1 MRVFIGFKYQT
12 GGENPE
18 EKHVPVMYG
27 DLSRQT
33 ANIIKENS
41 ENKML
46 TVPRISCYISSIEM
60 DSSRLADATFVSK
73 FNIRERAYDVVDG
86 ERQYKTTQGANYTI
100 ERLMPT
106 PFKLGLKADIWTS
119 NTDQKLQLFEQ
130 IMVLF
135 NPSLEIQTTDNY
147 VDWTSLSVLDVTG
160 ITFSSRTIPQGA
172 DTEIDIL
179 TIDFST
185 PIWLSPPAKVK
196 KLGIV
201 KNIISNVFTEQGDI
215 VDLNLLVYNGTTPN
229 SQTTRTL
236 DRYGVLLMRNPTTG
250 FYDCSVLDINEA
262 VDALALEDVKRHGS
276 RRFDWNM
283 VLELHGGYTG
293 TSRIHFRQPS
303 GYEISGTFTVNEV
316 DPTFLVVDLDRDTVP
331 TNTQS
336 AITAIVNPYTF
347 NPVRKFGSL
356 DKIPAGTR
364 YLMLEDVNNS
374 PNVGLSFGRPS
385 DDSVATLYDG
395 PDAWKDLAGND
406 TVIKANSIIEWDGS
420 KWTEVFDPQGEEI
433 NYVTNLTTG
442 IQYKWENGQWL
453 KSFEG
458 EYAAGYWRFELDA

>member
-1 MRVFIGFKYQT
+1 MRVFIGFKYKT

-60 DSSRLADATFVSK
+60 DTSRLADASFVSK
-73 FNIRERAYDVVDG
+73 FNIRERAYDVVEG

-147 VDWTSLSVLDVTG
+147 IDWTSLSVLDVTG

-179 TIDFST
+179 TLDFST
-185 PIWLSPPAKVK
+185 PIWLSPPVKVK

-215 VDLNLLVYNGTTPN
+215 LGLNDLVYNGSAPN
-229 SQTTRTL
+229 SSGSKTL
-236 DRYGVLLMRNPTTG
+236 DNYGVLLMKNPSTG
-250 FYDCSVLDINEA
+250 YYDCSVLDVNEA

-276 RRFDWNM
+276 KRFDWNM

-293 TSRIHFRQPS
+293 TSRIHFLQPN
-303 GYEISGTFTVNEV
+303 GYEISGTFAINEV
-316 DPTFLVVDLDRDTVP
+316 DPNFLVVDLDMDTVP
-331 TNTQS
+331 TNTES

-347 NPVRKFGSL
+347 NPIRKFGSRE
-356 DKIPAGTR
+356 KIPVGTK
-364 YLMLEDVNNS
+364 YLMLDDVNNS
-374 PNVGLSFGRPS
+374 PNVGQSFGRPS
-385 DDSVATLYDG
+385 DDSVATMYDG
-395 PDAWKDLAGND
+395 PDAWKDLDGND
-406 TVIKANSIIEWDGS
+406 PVIKANSIIEWSGS
-420 KWTEVFDPQGEEI
+420 KWQQVFDPTAEDI
-433 NYVTNLTTG
+433 RYVTNLTTG

-458 EYAAGYWRFELDA
+458 EYSAGYWRFELDA

>member
-1 MRVFIGFKYQT
+1 MRVFIGFKYKT

-60 DSSRLADATFVSK
+60 DTSRLADASFVSK
-73 FNIRERAYDVVDG
+73 FNIRERAYDVVEG

-147 VDWTSLSVLDVTG
+147 IDWTSLSVLDVTG

-179 TIDFST
+179 TLDFST
-185 PIWLSPPAKVK
+185 PIWLSPPVKVK

-215 VDLNLLVYNGTTPN
+215 LGLNDLVYNGSAPN
-229 SQTTRTL
+229 SSGSNTL
-236 DRYGVLLMRNPTTG
+236 DSYGVLLMKNPSTG
-250 FYDCSVLDINEA
+250 YYDCSVLDVNEA

-276 RRFDWNM
+276 KRFDWNM

-293 TSRIHFRQPS
+293 TSRIHFLQPN
-303 GYEISGTFTVNEV
+303 GYEISGTFAINEV
-316 DPTFLVVDLDRDTVP
+316 DPNFLVVDLDMDTVP
-331 TNTQS
+331 TNTEA

-347 NPVRKFGSL
+347 NPIRKFGSRE
-356 DKIPAGTR
+356 KIPVGTK
-364 YLMLEDVNNS
+364 YLMLDDVNNS
-374 PNVGLSFGRPS
+374 PNVGQSFGRPS
-385 DDSVATLYDG
+385 DDSVATMYDG
-395 PDAWKDLAGND
+395 PDAWKDLDGSD
-406 TVIKANSIIEWDGS
+406 PVIKANSIIEWSGS
-420 KWTEVFDPQGEEI
+420 KWQQVFDPTAEDI
-433 NYVTNLTTG
+433 RYVTNLTTG

-458 EYAAGYWRFELDA
+458 EYSAGYWRFELDA

>member
-406 TVIKANSIIEWDGS
+406 TVIKANSIIEWNGS

-433 NYVTNLTTG
+433 SYVTNLTTG